1 MRAKA
6 GLLHLTKDKP
16 CNNLAYIESSV
27 SVVVALCAVRMEN
40 EGFGP
45 ARRRL
50 TNSIMQWQMVQN
62 SGHISLPILSGS
74 MVQTL
79 GANSSKTW
87 HVMLVLQRTLNKIL
101 WRRWGADLD
110 GVYNVLSAQDLV
122 QNMAYHAGASPAR
135 HAMLRLLLAYCPTEM
150 AGL

>member
-1 MRAKA
+1 MGAKA

-27 SVVVALCAVRMEN
+27 SVVALCAVRKEN

-45 ARRRL
+45 ARRGL

-87 HVMLVLQRTLNKIL
+87 ACHASPAANSK
-101 WRRWGADLD
+101 
-110 GVYNVLSAQDLV
+110 QDLV
-122 QNMAYHAGASPAR
+122 KKMRCRFGRSI
-135 HAMLRLLLAYCPTEM
+135 
-150 AGL
+150 